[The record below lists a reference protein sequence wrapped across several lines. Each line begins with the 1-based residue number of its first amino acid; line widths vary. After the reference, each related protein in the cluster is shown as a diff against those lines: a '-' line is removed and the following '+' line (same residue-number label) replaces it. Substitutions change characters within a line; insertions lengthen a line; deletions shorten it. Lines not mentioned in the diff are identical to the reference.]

1 MSILREI
8 LTGILRCGIG
18 LIAML
23 LLVMPVAK
31 ADVTQNVTFTVKSD
45 GRVEAWSDIGTF
57 DASGKALTVNAAQ
70 MPTELRDSTIIT
82 PVPSSYPRETYLTVN
97 PIGYTVI
104 GTAGALAS
112 GTQITIPFRV
122 SFMETQPGGSA
133 YTNINYGNC
142 DGGSSFISN
151 MDSMILRINT
161 NGKSFPTMCSSRIG
175 MITDAPSFVYKN
187 RKLFLTSVLNFE
199 YFENNGGA
207 IWLRTQKVP
216 AGTYTFPI
224 RTFQLTSHHE
234 PQITKTV
241 LWHVNLR
248 VVVEPSMA
256 EVNMPSTMEMVV
268 RDTGNNRLVGEG
280 AVQISAQGTLGR
292 NLRIEPRSATGGK
305 LMKGAEEIPYTL
317 SVSALAGDYKL
328 HLLID
333 NGHVQA
339 PAVIPLYGREFDYPL
354 RLNAHFDTPKS
365 GLTSGNF
372 RDRVTLVFSTT
383 DIP

>member
-8 LTGILRCGIG
+8 LTGIQRCSIG
-18 LIAML
+18 LITML
-23 LLVMPVAK
+23 PIVIPVAK
-31 ADVTQNVTFTVKSD
+31 ADVTQNVTFTVKND
-45 GRVEAWSDIGTF
+45 GRVEAWTDIGTF
-57 DASGKALTVNAAQ
+57 DINGRILTVNAAQ
-70 MPTELRDSTIIT
+70 MPAELRDTTILDALDT
-82 PVPSSYPRETYLTVN
+82 SFLASDLVVN
-97 PIGYTVI
+97 PVGYTVI

-112 GTQITIPFRV
+112 GMQITIPYRV
-122 SFMETQPGGSA
+122 SFMETQPGGNAFS
-133 YTNINYGNC
+133 TTSYGQC
-142 DGGSSFISN
+142 DGGSIFSSN
-151 MDSMILRINT
+151 RDNMTLRVNT
-161 NGKSFPTMCSSRIG
+161 NGKPFSSTCDSNVGRFYSTVG
-175 MITDAPSFVYKN
+175 YPYTK
-187 RKLFLTSVLNFE
+187 RKLFFTSALRFE
-199 YFENNGGA
+199 YFENNGGG

-224 RTFQLTSHHE
+224 RTFQLTSNHR
-234 PQITKTV
+234 PQMTKTV

-248 VVVEPSMA
+248 VIVEPSMA

-268 RDTGNNRLVGEG
+268 RDTGNNRLIGEG

-292 NLRIEPRSATGGK
+292 NLRIEPRSANGGK

-317 SVSALAGDYKL
+317 SVNTLAGDYKS

-333 NGHVQA
+333 NGSVQA

-354 RLNAHFDTPKS
+354 RLNARFDTPKS